1 MEKFRSFFDNVN
13 NKLKKVLE
21 SKTFNIICFTIGIII
36 IGIYFGFYMFKQPI
50 VDEEVRPEYNNNL
63 VLFEVQKGEN
73 FLKEMIKKSF
83 DLNITEFGQY
93 RPRYLAFLVQFLDEN
108 IFFKVT
114 RFIPFFGNRQPFYII
129 AMFLTVLSMFYFI
142 KSVWKKCPSGFNLFI
157 SSSILMFQNYQVATY
172 WRARSAKLLA
182 LSACIFLI
190 TYILNNLEVKMEKKK
205 WKRLLISI
213 PIFLLMTLD
222 EQVLAV
228 GALLLGLSV
237 LFSIIN
243 KKLNL
248 SSAIMTLSCVLYG
261 SFHLWWGKALF
272 KHFTGSL
279 KKHGHTI
286 GGSISGISLTTF
298 NESIKILTTT
308 IPKVIFMS
316 FIVFLV
322 IWIYCFIRLILDKTK
337 DKKERIKKAL
347 ISVFIALS
355 AVGLLMLMIDAHHP
369 IYTMPCLWK
378 SVYPLV
384 ATIILF
390 MSLIYLIGNTD
401 FKYNYFKFPILVI
414 GLSIS
419 LIYNICHV
427 SSMYYGAYL
436 KANGGFMETYTD
448 LIVTKN
454 DVKIKEVKVEDI
466 NPNNDDFKAVLNTMF
481 STSNIDSTKLIYGKN
496 KNSNYIEKDM
506 AAYLIV
512 RENRDLYMKI
522 KLKDYEK
529 FDSLDVILNNDKVKS
544 ISIKDNNI
552 EEKIYATT
560 EVNRACKVRLKFNVK
575 KDKKINKK
583 DIKLEKLYM
592 N

>member
-1 MEKFRSFFDNVN
+1 MKNLDKN
-13 NKLKKVLE
+13 LKKINEKIKKIVS
-21 SKTFNIICFTIGIII
+21 SKAFNYICLTLGIAVIL
-36 IGIYFGFYMFKQPI
+36 IYFGFYMIKQPI
-50 VDEEVRPEYNNNL
+50 VDEEVRPNVTNNL
-63 VLFEVQKGEN
+63 IPWEVKKGDN
-73 FLKEMIKKSF
+73 FIKAMITRPF
-83 DLNITEFGQY
+83 NLNITELGQY
-93 RPRYLAFLVQFLDEN
+93 RPRYMAFLIQFLDEN
-108 IFFKVT
+108 MFFKVT
-114 RFIPFFGNRQPFYII
+114 RLIPFFGNRQPFYII

-142 KSVWKKCPSGFNLFI
+142 KSVWKKCPNGLNLFI

-190 TYILNNLEVKMEKKK
+190 SYILNNLETKMEKKK
-205 WKRLLISI
+205 WKYLLLSI

-248 SSAIMTLSCVLYG
+248 STVIMALSCALYG

-279 KKHGHTI
+279 TKHGHTI
-286 GGSISGISLTTF
+286 QGSISGISLTTF
-298 NESIKILTTT
+298 NDSIKILSTT

-316 FIVFLV
+316 FIVFV
-322 IWIYCFIRLILDKTK
+322 IIWIYCFVRLILDKSITK
-337 DKKERIKKAL
+337 KDRIKKAI
-347 ISVFIALS
+347 ISLFIVLS
-355 AVGLLMLMIDAHHP
+355 SIGLLMLMIDAHP
-369 IYTMPCLWK
+369 AIYATPCLWK
-378 SVYPLV
+378 SVYPLI
-384 ATIILF
+384 ATIMLF
-390 MSLIYLIGNTD
+390 MSLIYLVGNTS
-401 FKYNYFKFPILVI
+401 FKYNYFKIPIIII

-427 SSMYYGAYL
+427 SSTYYGAYL
-436 KANGGFMETYTD
+436 KVNGGFMGTYTD
-448 LIVTKN
+448 MIVTKN
-454 DVKIKEVKVEDI
+454 DIKIKEVSVEDM
-466 NPNNDDFKAVLNTMF
+466 NPNNDNFKAVLNTMF

-496 KNSNYIEKDM
+496 KNSDYIEKDM

-512 RENRDLYMKI
+512 RENRNLYMKI

-529 FDSLDVILNNDKVKS
+529 FDSLDIILNNDKVKS
-544 ISIKDNNI
+544 IPIKDNNI

-560 EVNRACKVRLKFNVK
+560 EVNRACKVRLKLNVK
-575 KDKKINKK
+575 DNKKVNKK

>member
-1 MEKFRSFFDNVN
+1 MKNLDE
-13 NKLKKVLE
+13 KLKKIVS
-21 SKTFNIICFTIGIII
+21 SKAFNYICLTLGIAVIL
-36 IGIYFGFYMFKQPI
+36 IYFGFYMIKQPI
-50 VDEEVRPEYNNNL
+50 VDEEVRPNVTNNL
-63 VLFEVQKGEN
+63 IPWEVKKGDN
-73 FLKEMIKKSF
+73 FIKAMLTRPF
-83 DLNITEFGQY
+83 NLNITELGQY
-93 RPRYLAFLVQFLDEN
+93 RPRYMAFLVQFLDEN
-108 IFFKVT
+108 MFFKVT

-142 KSVWKKCPSGFNLFI
+142 KSVWKKCPNGLNLFI

-172 WRARSAKLLA
+172 WRARSVKLLA

-190 TYILNNLEVKMEKKK
+190 AYILNNLEIKMEKKK
-205 WKRLLISI
+205 WKCLLVSI

-248 SSAIMTLSCVLYG
+248 SSAIMALSCALYG

-279 KKHGHTI
+279 TRHGHTI
-286 GGSISGISLTTF
+286 QGSISGISLTTF
-298 NESIKILTTT
+298 NDSIKILSTT

-316 FIVFLV
+316 FIVFV
-322 IWIYCFIRLILDKTK
+322 IIWIYCFVRLLLDKSITK
-337 DKKERIKKAL
+337 KDRIKKAI
-347 ISVFIALS
+347 ISLFIVLS
-355 AVGLLMLMIDAHHP
+355 SIGLLMLMIDAHP
-369 IYTMPCLWK
+369 AIYATPCLWK

-390 MSLIYLIGNTD
+390 MSLIYLIGNTS
-401 FKYNYFKFPILVI
+401 FKYNYFKIPIIII

-427 SSMYYGAYL
+427 SSTYYGAYL
-436 KANGGFMETYTD
+436 KVNGGFMGTYTD
-448 LIVTKN
+448 MIVTKN
-454 DVKIKEVKVEDI
+454 DIKIKEVSVEDM

-496 KNSNYIEKDM
+496 KNSDYIEKNM

-544 ISIKDNNI
+544 IPIKDNNI